1 MKRKKFIYQT
11 AQLVSAT
18 ILSTIIKPLDVLS
31 MKNDSPDFKLPA
43 LDYAFAALEP
53 FIDASTME
61 IHHDKHHKAYVDN
74 LNNALTKMDYKN
86 ETLEEILHHIGKY
99 SIAVRNNA
107 GGHYNHSL
115 FWKLL
120 GFSKKTTHTSK
131 LEAAIEKEFTSMENF
146 KKLFTEAATSRFGSG
161 WVWLINTPNDKLQII
176 STPNQDNPLMEDA
189 PVKGSPIIALDVWE
203 HAYYLKYQNK
213 RPAYIEAW
221 WNVLNW
227 DYADTLFHA

>member
-1 MKRKKFIYQT
+1 
-11 AQLVSAT
+11 
-18 ILSTIIKPLDVLS
+18 
-31 MKNDSPDFKLPA
+31 MKNDSPNFKLPA

-120 GFSKKTTHTSK
+120 GFSKKQLLHQNLKLLSK
-131 LEAAIEKEFTSMENF
+131 KSLLPWKISKSYLLKLPPVDLEVD
-146 KKLFTEAATSRFGSG
+146 GSG
-161 WVWLINTPNDKLQII
+161 LLIHLMINCKSFQHLIKII
-176 STPNQDNPLMEDA
+176 P
-189 PVKGSPIIALDVWE
+189 
-203 HAYYLKYQNK
+203 
-213 RPAYIEAW
+213 
-221 WNVLNW
+221 
-227 DYADTLFHA
+227 